1 MRKIILLKGVSFFL
15 LFFLAACSNTKD
27 TRLSRL
33 FHNTTSHYNGYYH
46 ARLKIKE
53 GVDRLADQHEDKYDR
68 ILKMYRYADAT
79 KAKSIYPLMDEAI
92 KKLSTVITRHTILDK
107 SGNEKPDSEKWIDD
121 NWLVYG
127 QAEFY
132 KHDYFAALETFEFVE
147 STYRN
152 SPTRHLAS
160 LWIVKTYLELTQLN
174 EAESKLDYLRNT
186 KDFPSKA
193 RGDLYAVSADY
204 YLQVRNFPKAIEY
217 LNKAVE
223 HAKLRQDRI
232 RFLFIL
238 GQVYQKENESVKA
251 FDTYTRCIKMNPKY
265 EMEFNARINR
275 ARCYTPYQ
283 KKAINI
289 KQELLKM
296 EKDPKNKEYLD
307 QVYYALASIALK
319 EKDEI
324 AAIDYLN
331 KSISASIGNTSQ
343 KAQTFLEL
351 GRIYLARPLYKTA
364 QAYYD
369 SCVTYISQDHPD
381 YEIVVN
387 KRNSLTRLIR
397 FLNTIERE
405 DSLQQV
411 AKMNGAEVDAKV
423 DDILKKE
430 EEQKRIEKEK
440 ENAKSAE
447 QIFGNKTGVP
457 STATGSWYF
466 YNPSTISFGF
476 NDFLKKW
483 GNRKLEDNWRRSQK
497 EQELAGSEEFQNTGK
512 PKGPATDSAGAQEAM
527 AAKEARKLELRGNL
541 PVTPELVEKS
551 NNKII
556 EAYYNAAL
564 IYKDQLDDARAS
576 MKMFEELLRRF
587 PHCKYEVQCY
597 YQLYK
602 LYGSAGNQAKS
613 DYYKNLILNEHGDTE
628 YAEMIRNPNYGADK
642 AKEKSKLE
650 LYYEETYRKFLNGEY
665 TTVIQRRED
674 ALKEFPEN
682 SLMPKFDLL
691 KTLSIGRTASL
702 GTFQSSLM
710 DIVRIHPDDPVKDRA
725 QEILDYIESLS
736 EKKAEEIETALV
748 KDSAT
753 LQKYNYNPDTTH
765 FIMVV
770 FPIAGMNAVEMQK
783 KITDYNNKYFSLKAY
798 STTNLVLDNKNQ
810 VILIRN
816 FFDKADAV
824 AYSNDV
830 YNNDEVY
837 GNLSPDKYQHILIS
851 QINYAV
857 LMKDRKM
864 NEYLDFYNRFYK

>member
-1 MRKIILLKGVSFFL
+1 M
-15 LFFLAACSNTKD
+15 LFSGACSNTKD

-53 GVDRLADQHEDKYDR
+53 GVDKLAEQHEDKYDR

-147 STYRN
+147 ATYRN

-160 LWIVKTYLELTQLN
+160 LWIMKTYLELTQLN

-186 KDFPSKA
+186 KDFPAKN
-193 RGDLYAVSADY
+193 RGEMYAVFADY
-204 YLQVRNFPKAIEY
+204 YLQVRNFPKAIDY
-217 LNKAVE
+217 LNKAIE
-223 HAKLRQDRI
+223 SAKERQDKV

-238 GQVYQKENESVKA
+238 GQVYQKQGELTKA
-251 FDTYTRCIKMNPKY
+251 FDTYTRCIKKNPKY

-275 ARCYTPYQ
+275 ARCFSPDQ

-307 QVYYALASIALK
+307 QVYYALASIAQK

-324 AAIDYLN
+324 AAIYYLD
-331 KSISASIGNTSQ
+331 KSIKASIGNTSQ
-343 KAQTFLEL
+343 KAQTYLEL
-351 GRIYLARPLYKTA
+351 GKIYLSHPEYRKA
-364 QAYYD
+364 QMYYD

-387 KRNSLTRLIR
+387 KRNSLSRLIR
-397 FLNTIERE
+397 FLNTINRE

-411 AKMNGAEVDAKV
+411 AKLSSAELESRV
-423 DDILKKE
+423 DDLLQQEEAQKQKE
-430 EEQKRIEKEK
+430 LEKANEPQG
-440 ENAKSAE
+440 E

-457 STATGSWYF
+457 QASTGSWYF
-466 YNPSTISFGF
+466 YNPSTISFGL

-497 EQELAGSEEFQNTGK
+497 EQEFTGSEEFQGAGK
-512 PKGPATDSAGAQEAM
+512 KAPVVDSAAAREAQEAR
-527 AAKEARKLELRGNL
+527 AARKQELKGNL
-541 PVTPELVEKS
+541 PTTPELVEKS

-556 EAYYNAAL
+556 EAYYNAGL
-564 IYKDQLDDARAS
+564 IYKDQLSDNKAS
-576 MKMFEELLRRF
+576 INMFEELLRRF
-587 PHCKYEVQCY
+587 PTCKYEVQSY
-597 YQLYK
+597 YHLYR
-602 LYGSAGNQAKS
+602 LYAATGNAQKS
-613 DYYKNLILNEHGDTE
+613 EYYKNLILNDHGDTE
-628 YAEMIRNPNYGADK
+628 YAELIRNPNYGADK

-665 TTVIQRRED
+665 TTVIDRREE
-674 ALKEFPEN
+674 ALKQFPEN
-682 SLMPKFDLL
+682 VLMPKFDLL
-691 KTLSIGRTASL
+691 KALSIGRTRSIGMFQNSL
-702 GTFQSSLM
+702 Q
-710 DIVRIHPDDPVKDRA
+710 DIVRNHSDDPVKDRA

-736 EKKAEEIETALV
+736 GQKAEEIETALTA
-748 KDSAT
+748 DSVPKS
-753 LQKYNYNPDTTH
+753 KYRYNPDTTH
-765 FIMVV
+765 FLLVI
-770 FPIAGMNAVEMQK
+770 FPISGMNAVDLQK
-783 KITDYNNKYFSLKAY
+783 KITDYNNKYFGLKGY

-810 VILIRN
+810 SILIRN
-816 FFDKADAV
+816 FVNKEEAV
-824 AYSNDV
+824 TYSTGMN
-830 YNNDEVY
+830 NNDEVY
-837 GNLSPDKYQHILIS
+837 GNINPDRYQQILIS
-851 QINYAV
+851 QANYAT
-857 LMKDRKM
+857 LMKDRKLS
-864 NEYLDFYNRFYK
+864 EYLDFYQQFYK